1 MASSMSSVVKK
12 VYAEKVS
19 YPKRKWIDFKNYVKK
34 LKHYLDTRPIL
45 AWCFRFMLVITF
57 VGLTWWGVWH
67 FNQFALIITRTEAHY
82 ADVGKEL
89 KRRDNLIPMLIS
101 FTREYKSHESDSFKY
116 VSDAREKL
124 VATKKPAAGMK
135 GTQGVGQLFS
145 KLFALFEQYPELKA
159 TQSVQDLIRELV
171 TTENRIAEAKAY
183 YNEDARVYNQLT
195 TSFPGKFLW
204 RLYGCPRSMDYIGEE
219 DEILGLSKSSIFRK
233 AGENDE

>member
-1 MASSMSSVVKK
+1 MASLISSVIKK
-12 VYAEKVS
+12 VYVEKLS
-19 YPKRKWIDFKNYVKK
+19 YPKRKWIGFKNYVKT
-34 LKHYLDTRPIL
+34 LKSYLDARPIL

-57 VGLTWWGVWH
+57 VGLTWWGIW
-67 FNQFALIITRTEAHY
+67 NYNRFALIITRTEAHY

-101 FTREYKSHESDSFKY
+101 FTREYKFHESNSFKY

-124 VATKKPAAGMK
+124 VSIKNPAKGMK
-135 GTQGVGQLFS
+135 GGQGLGQLFS
-145 KLFALFEQYPELKA
+145 HLFALFEQYPELKA

-204 RLYGCPRSMDYIGEE
+204 RMYGYPRSMIYLGEE
-219 DEILGLSKSSIFRK
+219 DEILGLSQNSIFRK
-233 AGENDE
+233 VGEHDE